1 MQEICTFWHK
11 CKDLSR
17 MKTESGPVQ
26 MNTYD
31 SIMKALSDED
41 NHFRLPAHL
50 DNKKAAHYLSFAP
63 HDSSREPRLMFAFD
77 NIEYDN
83 DAKTWNHSLK
93 VELFTIQSVR
103 NMKDIPA
110 LRELEVELTADYL
123 KNDLGQDYRT
133 PSSWDIADMFLYF
146 PRNALPRIRD
156 IGQQKRSMLKTILD
170 LNTPN
175 RDPDAT
181 RIDFFCAY
189 CLGNYIPSQLEGIIW
204 NYLAESIYQGMEIKP
219 IDDDGEKINSFYEEL
234 VKSYEYQDYDSWP
247 NDLTPAEVMGSIVSF
262 YNAFM
267 RYRDLSF
274 VKRRLEN
281 LIYDLENYR
290 DLVRYCETN

>member
-1 MQEICTFWHK
+1 
-11 CKDLSR
+11 
-17 MKTESGPVQ
+17 
-26 MNTYD
+26 MNVYN
-31 SIMKALSDED
+31 SIMKALSDKN
-41 NHFRLPAHL
+41 NHFCFPAHL
-50 DNKKAAHYLSFAP
+50 DSKKAAYYLSFAP

-83 DAKTWNHSLK
+83 ETKVWNHSLK

-110 LRELEVELTADYL
+110 LRELEIELTADYL
-123 KNDLGQDYRT
+123 KNDLGEDYRT

-181 RIDFFCAY
+181 RNDFFCAY

-219 IDDDGEKINSFYEEL
+219 IDNDGENINSFYEEL
-234 VKSYEYQDYDSWP
+234 VKSYEYQDYDLWS
-247 NDLTPAEVMGSIVSF
+247 NDLTPVEVMGSIVSF

-274 VKRRLEN
+274 VKRKLEN
-281 LIYDLENYR
+281 LLYDLENYR